1 MSEKDLGVVIA
12 IQIAPFEELENG
24 SIEVQF
30 DGADADTDGYGVYLR
45 HENGMAIHSKDC
57 KTEADAIKRARELC
71 KEYGVK
77 VEPYQWQNGL
87 VHMGPDVV
95 VDDNKAF
102 EAFARK
108 QPFIKDVQRY
118 EADHPNYPNEYG
130 HYDTKN
136 ARIVWDGAAAWVLAV
151 LGRTDIPRDYLNGG
165 DIRVVVEGRTGVGK
179 SALCGI
185 ICEKLKTLG
194 IPVTWNQ
201 EEYESGRQDRPWEV
215 EFQELCIGATVR
227 VCERNLVP
235 DLIYKDKVSGNYRF
249 RTEQPMERVDALH
262 SEIQGH
268 DRVRMVKQAIDTYV
282 RDEMFN
288 ISATDPDRQK
298 KITGL
303 KVELCSYL
311 LESGIP
317 DEEKTGGIADLLSS
331 RAVASKLVDEAN
343 AMPAPV
349 NVNVQEETVWHRG
362 KVTGISVSSP
372 IRIVVDYDGFIQSHT
387 GDLVE
392 KIISF
397 LEFGDVIEV
406 DNKEKPTQI
415 RLANKQ

>member
-1 MSEKDLGVVIA
+1 MSEKDLGKVIA
-12 IQIAPFEELENG
+12 IQIAPFKVLENG
-24 SIEVQF
+24 SIVAQF
-30 DGADADTDGYGVYLR
+30 DGADSDTDGYGVYLR
-45 HENGMAIHSKDC
+45 HENGMAIHSKDRA
-57 KTEADAIKRARELC
+57 TEADAIKRARELC

-87 VHMGPDVV
+87 VHMGPD
-95 VDDNKAF
+95 
-102 EAFARK
+102 
-108 QPFIKDVQRY
+108 
-118 EADHPNYPNEYG
+118 
-130 HYDTKN
+130 
-136 ARIVWDGAAAWVLAV
+136 
-151 LGRTDIPRDYLNGG
+151 
-165 DIRVVVEGRTGVGK
+165 
-179 SALCGI
+179 
-185 ICEKLKTLG
+185 
-194 IPVTWNQ
+194 
-201 EEYESGRQDRPWEV
+201 
-215 EFQELCIGATVR
+215 
-227 VCERNLVP
+227 
-235 DLIYKDKVSGNYRF
+235 
-249 RTEQPMERVDALH
+249 

-282 RDEMFN
+282 SDEMFN

-298 KITGL
+298 KITRL
-303 KVELCSYL
+303 KIELCSYL

-331 RAVASKLVDEAN
+331 RTVASKLVDEAN

-372 IRIVVDYDGFIQSHT
+372 IRIVVDYNGFIQSHT

-406 DNKEKPTQI
+406 DSKEKPTQI

>member
-1 MSEKDLGVVIA
+1 MSEKDLGIVIA

-87 VHMGPDVV
+87 VHMGP
-95 VDDNKAF
+95 
-102 EAFARK
+102 
-108 QPFIKDVQRY
+108 P
-118 EADHPNYPNEYG
+118 
-130 HYDTKN
+130 
-136 ARIVWDGAAAWVLAV
+136 AV
-151 LGRTDIPRDYLNGG
+151 ILRHDM
-165 DIRVVVEGRTGVGK
+165 IRR
-179 SALCGI
+179 
-185 ICEKLKTLG
+185 
-194 IPVTWNQ
+194 
-201 EEYESGRQDRPWEV
+201 
-215 EFQELCIGATVR
+215 
-227 VCERNLVP
+227 
-235 DLIYKDKVSGNYRF
+235 
-249 RTEQPMERVDALH
+249 
-262 SEIQGH
+262 
-268 DRVRMVKQAIDTYV
+268 AIDTYV

-298 KITGL
+298 KITAL

-372 IRIVVDYDGFIQSHT
+372 IRIVVDYNGFIQSHT